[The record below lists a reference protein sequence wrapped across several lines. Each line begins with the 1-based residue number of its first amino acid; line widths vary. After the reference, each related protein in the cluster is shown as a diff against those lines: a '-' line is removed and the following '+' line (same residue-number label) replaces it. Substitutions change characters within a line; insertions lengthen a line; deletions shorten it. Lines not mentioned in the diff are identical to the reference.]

1 MYSMTE
7 EKEGIFMKRKN
18 QKTFKLLAMVLSV
31 AFIVGTLTNPAYA
44 YQEKQTSPESG
55 HTALAAASSS
65 LLSAS
70 SVRTSIATATV
81 TGIKDKAWTGK
92 RIRQK
97 PKVSVSGYSLT
108 EGSDYTIKYSHNKN
122 VGKAKMVITGKG
134 IYKGS
139 ITKHFFI
146 YPKATKITSIR
157 RSGSKMTIKWKKVDH
172 QVSGYQIAY
181 TAAKR
186 QGAKIRYAD
195 ITEIKDRNRTSKTMR
210 ITSTYVRYMVWIRVY
225 KKTGGKTYYSEWSDY
240 VEAWRD

>member
-1 MYSMTE
+1 MTE

-18 QKTFKLLAMVLSV
+18 QKTFKLLAMV

-108 EGSDYTIKYSHNKN
+108 EGSDNKN

-210 ITSTYVRYMVWIRVY
+210 ITSTYVRYRVWIRVY
-225 KKTGGKTYYSEWSDY
+225 KKTGGKTYYSEWSDS